1 MSFINTPPQI
11 SIPITGSAET
21 FPVHQIYC
29 VGRNYQKHISEM
41 GYSQEKTVPF
51 VLFLK
56 PPDAVVQNGQTVCIP
71 GFTNDFQHEVELVIA
86 IKKEGSKISEKL
98 ALEHV
103 YGYSVGIDLTCRDLQ
118 NEAKNKGRPWT
129 FAKSLQNSAPI
140 SDITPV
146 EKCGYLQESNIQ
158 LSVNGNI
165 RQKNDLKNMI
175 RPVQK
180 IISELSQFYTLFPGD
195 IIFTGTPDGVGK
207 LEKGDRIFAE
217 IDGLEPLTITI
228 N

>member
-1 MSFINTPPQI
+1 
-11 SIPITGSAET
+11 
-21 FPVHQIYC
+21 
-29 VGRNYQKHISEM
+29 
-41 GYSQEKTVPF
+41 QE
-51 VLFLK
+51 
-56 PPDAVVQNGQTVCIP
+56 G
-71 GFTNDFQHEVELVIA
+71 
-86 IKKEGSKISEKL
+86 
-98 ALEHV
+98 
-103 YGYSVGIDLTCRDLQ
+103 
-118 NEAKNKGRPWT
+118 
-129 FAKSLQNSAPI
+129 
-140 SDITPV
+140 
-146 EKCGYLQESNIQ
+146 NIQ

-165 RQKNDLKNMI
+165 RQKNDLNNMI